1 MEKILRVYVLICT
14 FQRKIYD
21 IFWILSLL
29 KLKKKYQ
36 KKKILVF
43 HLSLALL
50 AITHLLLIFL
60 VCKWMVMSNLNLIYY
75 SSYTFD

>member
-36 KKKILVF
+36 KKKKS
-43 HLSLALL
+43 LS
-50 AITHLLLIFL
+50 F
-60 VCKWMVMSNLNLIYY
+60 IYLQL
-75 SSYTFD
+75 F